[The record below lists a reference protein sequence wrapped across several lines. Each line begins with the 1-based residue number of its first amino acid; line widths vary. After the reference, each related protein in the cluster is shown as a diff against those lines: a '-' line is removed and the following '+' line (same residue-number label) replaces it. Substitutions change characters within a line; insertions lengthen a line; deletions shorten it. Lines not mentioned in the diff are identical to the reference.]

1 MIFLKKIYELA
12 AILAALVLFTGCAD
26 NSGKKSDKAA
36 DKAEVSYEADEDITE
51 NLVDSAEDMTTV
63 SESPTLPAD
72 IEAAEGTYIYDTAN
86 ILSDEQFKSCNDYI
100 ETLYENY
107 LLNAAV
113 VTANDL
119 GGASAEEYAAKMYTE
134 LYNGLGSGL
143 LLLINNDTNEDYL
156 YRTGSCATY
165 VTDDAVKQTFYWAT
179 QDMVADDWQSA
190 ILRLMQLGEGCPSH
204 IFDNA
209 SVFSAEE
216 ITEIENT
223 LKGYKNNVSVLAT
236 TNNSE
241 RTDEDILNDY
251 YERHCKDGSGYMLM
265 LDTATNTVI
274 VKSGSELP
282 SDIESTLKTANDAA
296 AKGTYKAAVLAAAE
310 KLKG

>member
-12 AILAALVLFTGCAD
+12 AILFALALFTGCAGK
-26 NSGKKSDKAA
+26 SEKKSEKAA
-36 DKAEVSYEADEDITE
+36 DRAEVTSAAAE
-51 NLVDSAEDMTTV
+51 DSAEQTQEGAEAMTTV

-86 ILSDEQFKSCNDYI
+86 ILPDDQFKACNDYI

-134 LYNGLGSGL
+134 LYDGLGSGL

-179 QDMVADDWQSA
+179 QEMVTDDWQSA

-209 SVFSAEE
+209 SVFSTDE

-236 TNNSE
+236 TNTTE
-241 RTDEDILNDY
+241 RSDEDVLNAY
-251 YERHCKDGSGYMLM
+251 YERHCKDGTGYMLM
-265 LDTATNTVI
+265 LNTATNTII

-282 SDIESTLKTANDAA
+282 SDMESALKTANDTAS
-296 AKGTYKAAVLAAAE
+296 KGTYKAAVLAAAE